1 MTEARTQIL
10 ANIRSALTGGEPR
23 TPLRMN
29 ELKARIESSTPKA
42 QPQFEDELL
51 NRFCQKHVAVHGTY
65 ERVTAQDLE
74 GGVLRHIGA
83 HQVDPQLYLGAGP
96 LLDAVQW
103 SAQVFTYFKSA
114 DQHTQVAVSEAFAA
128 IAETGTVVLC
138 SGPSTPTSHNFLPE
152 DHIVVVDSA
161 RIVRH
166 QEDVWTLLRNRED
179 AAVRVVNLITGPS
192 KTGDIEQTIQYGAH
206 GPRRLHL
213 LIVELA

>member
-1 MTEARTQIL
+1 MA
-10 ANIRSALTGGEPR
+10 
-23 TPLRMN
+23 
-29 ELKARIESSTPKA
+29 
-42 QPQFEDELL
+42 
-51 NRFCQKHVAVHGTY
+51 
-65 ERVTAQDLE
+65 AQDLE
-74 GGVLRHIGA
+74 GAVLRHIGA

-152 DHIVVVDSA
+152 DHIVVVDST

-166 QEDVWTLLRNRED
+166 QEDVWPLLRNRE
-179 AAVRVVNLITGPS
+179 VLPS
-192 KTGDIEQTIQYGAH
+192 GRSTSLQALQKPVTSSRPSSMAPTDRGACTY
-206 GPRRLHL
+206 
-213 LIVELA
+213 